1 MFLLFQ
7 EDKDEMSWVSA
18 SIMLVTGVMLP
29 TVDVYTD
36 ILFAINV
43 LMFEAP
49 DRCHLNANNA
59 NYAPIDYGANQAK
72 YAVAMLTPPFISW
85 LFVTYQW
92 FRNEVGAKQKI
103 KTLPFLLL
111 QVYPQWR
118 ALQVL
123 NYGKWKKQCGWQ
135 RLKEKWETEIGNLGL
150 TQLDMVE

>member
-1 MFLLFQ
+1 
-7 EDKDEMSWVSA
+7 MSWVSA
-18 SIMLVTGVMLP
+18 SVILVTGVMLP

-49 DRCHLNANNA
+49 DGCHVHWNNDVSHA
-59 NYAPIDYGANQAK
+59 QLDYGANRSK
-72 YAVAMLTPPFISW
+72 YAAAMLTPPFISW

-92 FRNEVGAKQKI
+92 FRYEMGAKQKI
-103 KTLPFLLL
+103 LTVPFLLL

-123 NYGKWKKQCGWQ
+123 YHGKWKKQGGWQ

-150 TQLDMVE
+150 TPLINLTKYR